1 MRGTSAPP
9 TLSGDALSRRIYV
22 LTAVFSAVLYTVLLV
37 APVIA
42 FPLTA
47 KFGLDASQIGLLF
60 SCELGAFSLAT
71 LPAYLWLSRVPL
83 VHSVGF
89 CTAIVILGN
98 FASGFVTSFE
108 VLLIVRI
115 ITSLAAGSITVV
127 LLALGPKAENPGR
140 AFGLFV
146 VCQLIMGALILA
158 VFPALYA
165 DADVSAMYWTL
176 AGLAVV
182 CLFFVPML
190 RGISLTGPDA
200 SARAAEEVGTGAAKA
215 DQPARMSIGRSTLE
229 RSKIPNFV
237 AGLISILLF
246 YIALSG
252 VWTFMGQLS
261 TAAGNSEN
269 TTSLVLMVATVA
281 GIASALL
288 ATVLGSSPRRRLYLL
303 IGFVVLAV
311 SLLVLLGGPALL
323 RFAVAAI
330 LFKFGW
336 TFVLPYLIGSVSA
349 LGGGPQTM
357 NTVNLMIGGGFAL
370 GPIVSGALIAGPGGF
385 TALLIT
391 AFVVL
396 VIAMAGAALLT
407 RVTGPAAETS
417 SRSTAVTA
425 DATSAE
431 KDLS

>member
-1 MRGTSAPP
+1 M
-9 TLSGDALSRRIYV
+9 

-42 FPLTA
+42 FPLTT
-47 KFGLDASQIGLLF
+47 KFGLDASQTGLLF

-71 LPAYLWLSRVPL
+71 LPAYLWLNRVPL
-83 VHSVGF
+83 VRSVGF
-89 CTAIVILGN
+89 CTVIVILGN
-98 FASGFVTSFE
+98 LFSGFVSSFE

-127 LLALGPKAENPGR
+127 LLALGPKAANPGR

-165 DADVSAMYWTL
+165 DSDVSAMYWTL
-176 AGLAVV
+176 AGLSVL
-182 CLFFVPML
+182 CLLFVPML
-190 RGISLTGPDA
+190 RGLSLAGADA
-200 SARAAEEVGTGAAKA
+200 SARESEEAADSRTTTAEATHR
-215 DQPARMSIGRSTLE
+215 PTLD
-229 RSKIPNFV
+229 RAKIPNFA
-237 AGLISILLF
+237 AGLISILFF

-269 TTSLVLMVATVA
+269 ATSIILMIATIA

-288 ATVLGSSPRRRLYLL
+288 ATILGSSPRRRIYLL
-303 IGFVVLAV
+303 VGFGILAV
-311 SLLVLLGGPALL
+311 SVLVLLGGPALI
-323 RFAVAAI
+323 RFALAAI

-336 TFVLPYLIGSVSA
+336 TFVLPYLIASVSA

-370 GPIVSGALIAGPGGF
+370 GPIIAGALIAGPGGF
-385 TALLIT
+385 TALLVT
-391 AFVVL
+391 AFAVL
-396 VIAMAGAALLT
+396 LISMAGAALLT
-407 RVTGPAAETS
+407 RASRHTRSNSRTPLTAATAET
-417 SRSTAVTA
+417 
-425 DATSAE
+425 ATLE
-431 KDLS
+431 GDLP

>member
-1 MRGTSAPP
+1 MRDNPVSPV
-9 TLSGDALSRRIYV
+9 LSGAALSRRIYI

-47 KFGLDASQIGLLF
+47 KFGLDSSQTGLLF

-71 LPAYLWLSRVPL
+71 LPAYLWLNRVPL

-89 CTAIVILGN
+89 CTAVVILGN
-98 FASGFVTSFE
+98 LLSGFVTSFE

-127 LLALGPKAENPGR
+127 LLALGPKAANPGR

-146 VCQLIMGALILA
+146 TCQLIMGALILA
-158 VFPALYA
+158 VFPSLYA
-165 DADVSAMYWTL
+165 DSDVSAMYWTL
-176 AGLAVV
+176 AGLSVL

-190 RGISLTGPDA
+190 RGISLRGPDA
-200 SARAAEEVGTGAAKA
+200 AMKTEAAGRISEDADRGVGRVRLDAA
-215 DQPARMSIGRSTLE
+215 
-229 RSKIPNFV
+229 KIPNFV
-237 AGLISILLF
+237 AGLVSILFF

-252 VWTFMGQLS
+252 VWTFMGQLA
-261 TAAGNSEN
+261 TEAGNSEN
-269 TTSLVLMVATVA
+269 AVSIVLMIATIA
-281 GIASALL
+281 GIASAML
-288 ATVLGSSPRRRLYLL
+288 ATVLGSSPRRRVYLL
-303 IGFVVLAV
+303 AGFVVLAASV
-311 SLLVLLGGPALL
+311 LVLLGGPALI
-323 RFAVAAI
+323 RFALAAI

-370 GPIVSGALIAGPGGF
+370 GPIIAGALIDGPGGF
-385 TALLIT
+385 TSLIIT
-391 AFVVL
+391 AFATL
-396 VIAMAGAALLT
+396 VIATAGAAWLT
-407 RVTGPAAETS
+407 RQPARQPHDTATAAPAPRPTNATPERN
-417 SRSTAVTA
+417 RS
-425 DATSAE
+425 
-431 KDLS
+431 

>member
-1 MRGTSAPP
+1 MRDTPASPV
-9 TLSGDALSRRIYV
+9 LSGAVLSRRIYI

-47 KFGLDASQIGLLF
+47 KFGLDSSQTGLLF

-71 LPAYLWLSRVPL
+71 LPAYLWLNRVPL
-83 VHSVGF
+83 MHSVGF
-89 CTAIVILGN
+89 CTAVVVLGN
-98 FASGFVTSFE
+98 LLSGFVTSFE

-127 LLALGPKAENPGR
+127 LLALGPKAANPGR

-146 VCQLIMGALILA
+146 TCQLIMGALILA

-165 DADVSAMYWTL
+165 DSDVSAMYWTL
-176 AGLAVV
+176 AGLSVL

-190 RGISLTGPDA
+190 RGISLRSPGAFGKEKTAGGTDE
-200 SARAAEEVGTGAAKA
+200 AADRNAIRTRLDTA
-215 DQPARMSIGRSTLE
+215 
-229 RSKIPNFV
+229 KIPNFV
-237 AGLISILLF
+237 AGLVSILFF
-246 YIALSG
+246 YIALSS
-252 VWTFMGQLS
+252 VWTFMGQLA

-269 TTSLVLMVATVA
+269 AVSIVLMIATIA
-281 GIASALL
+281 GIASAML
-288 ATVLGSSPRRRLYLL
+288 ATVLGSSPKRRVFLL
-303 IGFVVLAV
+303 AGFVVLAASV
-311 SLLVLLGGPALL
+311 LVLLGGPALI
-323 RFAVAAI
+323 RFALAAI

-370 GPIVSGALIAGPGGF
+370 GPIIAGALIAGPGGF
-385 TALLIT
+385 TSLI
-391 AFVVL
+391 VVSFAAL
-396 VIAMAGAALLT
+396 VIATAGAAWLT
-407 RVTGPAAETS
+407 RRPRRELHQTEAGDPASPSSAAAAERNHS
-417 SRSTAVTA
+417 
-425 DATSAE
+425 
-431 KDLS
+431 